1 MLVIMLTPETERPI
15 FEPSLYKFSRP
26 MLFEFTS
33 EKGRFMPILPYVK
46 LYVISLLIFIV
57 VDLIWIAGIM
67 KNFYRS
73 QLGPLSKMKGGSM
86 SPNIPA
92 SILVWML
99 IVLGLIL
106 FVLPRIPKTGSG
118 VEGVLW
124 GVLFGLVVYG
134 VYDLTN
140 YALLKDWS
148 LSMTIVDMLWG
159 MIACG
164 FSGFIVGHLA
174 RRLL

>member
-1 MLVIMLTPETERPI
+1 MSFVPQCYEAQL
-15 FEPSLYKFSRP
+15 K
-26 MLFEFTS
+26 
-33 EKGRFMPILPYVK
+33 KGGSMPILPYVK
-46 LYVISLLIFIV
+46 LYFVSLFIFII
-57 VDLIWIAGIM
+57 VDLTWIAGVM

-73 QLGPLSKMKGGSM
+73 QLGPLSKMTNVSM

-106 FVLPRIPKTGSG
+106 FVLPKIPKTGSG
-118 VEGVLW
+118 FEGVLW
-124 GVLFGLVVYG
+124 GALFGLVVYG

-140 YALLKDWS
+140 FALLKDWS

-159 MIACG
+159 MVACG
-164 FSGFIVGHLA
+164 LSGFIVGHLA
-174 RRLL
+174 RWLL

>member
-1 MLVIMLTPETERPI
+1 
-15 FEPSLYKFSRP
+15 

-46 LYVISLLIFIV
+46 LYIISLLIFIV

-73 QLGPLSKMKGGSM
+73 QLVPLSRMTGGSM

-99 IVLGLIL
+99 IVLGLII
-106 FVLPRIPKTGSG
+106 FVLPRIPRTGSG

-148 LSMTIVDMLWG
+148 LPMTIVDMLWG

-164 FSGFIVGHLA
+164 ISGFIVGHLA

>member
-1 MLVIMLTPETERPI
+1 
-15 FEPSLYKFSRP
+15 
-26 MLFEFTS
+26 
-33 EKGRFMPILPYVK
+33 
-46 LYVISLLIFIV
+46 
-57 VDLIWIAGIM
+57 
-67 KNFYRS
+67 
-73 QLGPLSKMKGGSM
+73 M

-106 FVLPRIPKTGSG
+106 FVLPRIPRTGTG
-118 VEGVLW
+118 IEGVLW
-124 GVLFGLVVYG
+124 GGLFGLVVYG

-140 YALLKDWS
+140 YALLKDWR

-159 MIACG
+159 MAACG
-164 FSGFIVGHLA
+164 ISGFVVGHLA

>member
-1 MLVIMLTPETERPI
+1 MVM
-15 FEPSLYKFSRP
+15 P
-26 MLFEFTS
+26 MLS
-33 EKGRFMPILPYVK
+33 YVK
-46 LYVISLLIFIV
+46 LYIISLFIFIV

-67 KNFYRS
+67 KNFYRL
-73 QLGPLSKMKGGSM
+73 QLGPLSRTTGGSM

-106 FVLPRIPKTGSG
+106 FVLPRIPRTGPG
-118 VEGVLW
+118 IEGVLW
-124 GVLFGLVVYG
+124 GGLFGLVVYG

-140 YALLKDWS
+140 YALLKDWR

-159 MIACG
+159 MAACG
-164 FSGFIVGHLA
+164 ISGFVVGHLA

>member
-1 MLVIMLTPETERPI
+1 MKSLI
-15 FEPSLYKFSRP
+15 FQASVYPCSRP
-26 MLFEFTS
+26 LLFEFTL
-33 EKGRFMPILPYVK
+33 EKGQFMPILPYVK
-46 LYVISLLIFIV
+46 LYVVSLFIFII

-73 QLGPLSKMKGGSM
+73 QLGPLSRMTGGSM
-86 SPNIPA
+86 SPNIPS

-106 FVLPRIPKTGSG
+106 FVLPKIPKTGSG
-118 VEGVLW
+118 FEGVLW

-140 YALLKDWS
+140 FALLKDWS

-164 FSGFIVGHLA
+164 LSGFVVGHLA
-174 RRLL
+174 RWLL

>member
-1 MLVIMLTPETERPI
+1 
-15 FEPSLYKFSRP
+15 
-26 MLFEFTS
+26 
-33 EKGRFMPILPYVK
+33 MPIVPYVK
-46 LYVISLLIFIV
+46 LYVASLLIFII
-57 VDLIWIAGIM
+57 VDLTWIAGIT

-73 QLGPLSKMKGGSM
+73 QLGPLSRMTAGGM

-99 IVLGLIL
+99 IALGLIL
-106 FVLPRIPKTGSG
+106 FVLPRIPSTGAG
-118 VEGVLW
+118 VEGFFW
-124 GVLFGLVVYG
+124 GALFGLVVYG

-140 YALLKDWS
+140 YALLKDWP

-159 MIACG
+159 TVACG
-164 FSGFIVGHLA
+164 ISGFIVGHLA

>member
-1 MLVIMLTPETERPI
+1 
-15 FEPSLYKFSRP
+15 
-26 MLFEFTS
+26 
-33 EKGRFMPILPYVK
+33 MPLLPYVK
-46 LYVISLLIFIV
+46 LYFVSLFIFII

-67 KNFYRS
+67 KDFYRS
-73 QLGPLSKMKGGSM
+73 QLGALSRMKGGSM
-86 SPNIPA
+86 SPNIPS

-106 FVLPRIPKTGSG
+106 FVLPKIPRTGSG
-118 VEGVLW
+118 VEGFFW
-124 GVLFGLVVYG
+124 GALFGFVVYG

-140 YALLKDWS
+140 FALLKDWS

-164 FSGFIVGHLA
+164 LSGFVIGHLA
-174 RRLL
+174 RLLL

>member
-1 MLVIMLTPETERPI
+1 
-15 FEPSLYKFSRP
+15 
-26 MLFEFTS
+26 
-33 EKGRFMPILPYVK
+33 
-46 LYVISLLIFIV
+46 
-57 VDLIWIAGIM
+57 M
-67 KNFYRS
+67 KNFYRL
-73 QLGPLSKMKGGSM
+73 QLGPLSRMTGGSM
-86 SPNIPA
+86 SPNIPS

-106 FVLPRIPKTGSG
+106 FVLPRIPRTGSG

-124 GVLFGLVVYG
+124 SALFGLVVYG

-159 MIACG
+159 IVACG
-164 FSGFIVGHLA
+164 LSDFIVGHLA
-174 RRLL
+174 LWLL